1 MKKSAEKIIR
11 TDAGLESW
19 LSEVGAQGRKIVFTN
34 GCFDILHVG
43 HLSYLED
50 AQALGDLLVVGVN
63 TDTSVKKL
71 KGEDRPINTVE
82 DRMLMLASLMY
93 VDKVIAFDEDTPY
106 NLIKKILPDYLV
118 KGGDYELSQIIG
130 ADIVQ
135 KNGGTVT
142 VIPFVSG
149 YSSTAIIQKISKNK

>member
-19 LSEVGAQGRKIVFTN
+19 LSEIGAQGRKIVFTN

-63 TDTSVKKL
+63 TDASVKKL
-71 KGEDRPINTVE
+71 KGEDRPINNVE

-149 YSSTAIIQKISKNK
+149 YSSTAIIQKISENK

>member
-19 LSEVGAQGRKIVFTN
+19 VSEVGAQGRKIVFTN

>member
-149 YSSTAIIQKISKNK
+149 YSSTAIIQKISENK

>member
-19 LSEVGAQGRKIVFTN
+19 LSEIGAQGRKIVFTN

-63 TDTSVKKL
+63 TDASVKKL
-71 KGEDRPINTVE
+71 KGEDRPINNVE

-130 ADIVQ
+130 ADIVR

-149 YSSTAIIQKISKNK
+149 YSSTAIIQKISENK

>member
-19 LSEVGAQGRKIVFTN
+19 LSEIGAQGRKIVFTN

-63 TDTSVKKL
+63 TDASVKKL
-71 KGEDRPINTVE
+71 KGEDRPINNVE

-135 KNGGTVT
+135 KNGGSVT

-149 YSSTAIIQKISKNK
+149 YSSTAIIQKISENK